1 MTSAVS
7 IRDVCKSYG
16 DFKAVDSLS
25 LDVDRGSIFGLLGPN
40 GAGKTT
46 TIRMIVNINL
56 PDSGSVSVLG
66 EPASPRLQHRI
77 GYLPEER
84 GLYKKMRVREQLLF
98 LSGLKGVGID
108 ESRRRIAFWAERLKI
123 ADWLEKK
130 TNELS
135 KGMQQKI
142 QFIATILHK
151 PELIILDEPFS
162 GLDPVNTSLLIE
174 VIHELRAE
182 GATIILS
189 THVMEQVEKLCDDIC
204 LINKARKVLGGSLRD
219 IKRDYGIKKIA
230 LDFEGDDTFLQDS
243 AVTSID
249 RFASH
254 IEAHISQPEDAQR
267 LLRKAVESGVQIRK
281 FELVEPSLHEIFVD
295 KVGSN

>member
-281 FELVEPSLHEIFVD
+281 FELVQPSLHEIFVV
-295 KVGSN
+295 KVGTN